1 MNTTTREFEQGDIVY
16 VVDNNHI
23 PIGSEIWGN
32 RPAVIVSNDTTSK
45 LCKYVNIVYL
55 TSTTTMSHMNNPF
68 YISVPTKQISEKY
81 DKSIVICDQITTI
94 DKSRILKYVGHI
106 DNNSL
111 NIIRDTI
118 AVVLNIDKRRYNTM
132 LKKLE
137 YNIRNSSEYL
147 QSIDNTQDVASSEV
161 IETLTKQLKISEME
175 REAFKNL
182 YVATK
187 EKLEAISPS

>member
-1 MNTTTREFEQGDIVY
+1 M
-16 VVDNNHI
+16 VDNNHI

-32 RPAVIVSNDTTSK
+32 RPAVIISNDTTSK

-55 TSTTTMSHMNNPF
+55 TSTKTVSHMNNPF
-68 YISVPTKQISEKY
+68 YISIPTKQISEKY
-81 DKSIVICDQITTI
+81 DTSIVICDQVTTI
-94 DKSRILKYVGHI
+94 DKSRILKYIGHI

-111 NIIRDTI
+111 NAIRDTI
-118 AVVLNIDKRRYNTM
+118 AVALNIDKRKYNTM

-137 YNIRNSSEYL
+137 YNVRNSSEHL
-147 QSIDNTQDVASSEV
+147 QSVDNTQDVASSEV

-182 YVATK
+182 YVAAQK
-187 EKLEAISPS
+187 KLEAISPS